1 MDSRLHLIRK
11 AIRLTAVAAAMSGM
25 STGHAEQAA
34 ADAAAPAAFPPQEYD
49 VSRYENL
56 QAKSPF
62 EFELKA
68 PPPPE
73 VADAFE
79 GMVLAGYVGSTK
91 NLTVYLVNT
100 KANGERIS
108 VYSDASPRKG
118 SDKTGIR
125 IVGLNRGRTLKTTTV
140 ILEKDGQQK
149 EIGFDETALSNMKGG
164 AAAGGPQ
171 GGPQLPGNM
180 RGPGGMPRPGQPAPG
195 GALPVPQYQAPQ
207 AVVPGMNNA
216 QPNPAAAAAGT
227 VMVNGQ
233 AVPLNNNAAMVNFL
247 AGGGQGAVPVV
258 QGAQPLPAV
267 QPQVQ
272 LQQPAIVNPPQPQ
285 TQPTQQGFPQGRGDR
300 GGRDNAPPRRRVV
313 MPSGN

>member
-11 AIRLTAVAAAMSGM
+11 ALLLASAVAGTL
-25 STGHAEQAA
+25 TGRAEQAA
-34 ADAAAPAAFPPQEYD
+34 ADPAAPAAFPPQEYD

-73 VADAFE
+73 VADPFE

-108 VYSDASPRKG
+108 VYSDASPRKA

-125 IVGLNRGRTLKTTTV
+125 IVGLNRGRTLKATTV

-180 RGPGGMPRPGQPAPG
+180 RGPGIPRPGQPAPG
-195 GALPVPQYQAPQ
+195 AALPVQPYQAPQ

-216 QPNPAAAAAGT
+216 QPNPGAAAAGT
-227 VMVNGQ
+227 VIVNGQ

-247 AGGGQGAVPVV
+247 AGGGQGAVPNV
-258 QGAQPLPAV
+258 QGVQPIPAV

-272 LQQPAIVNPPQPQ
+272 VQQPAIVNPPQPQ